1 MENNV
6 VLDKIIA
13 EDDLHE
19 IDCKAGTSKNN
30 LDVPIKRTKT
40 IMKEK
45 ICKVIGYNADMKI
58 LDIDFDGYGIRLYDV
73 KDVKGDS
80 VSIKYKGEIGKPN
93 FKCKV

>member
-1 MENNV
+1 MENNII
-6 VLDKIIA
+6 LDKIIT
-13 EDDLHE
+13 EDDLHGV
-19 IDCKAGTSKNN
+19 DCKVETSKNN

-40 IMKEK
+40 SMKEK
-45 ICKVIGYNADMKI
+45 ICKVIRYSAEMET
-58 LDIDFDGYGIRLYDV
+58 LDIDFDGYGIRLYYV